1 VSVNAPLFINLML
14 PDHVKAHVLSLSLST
29 LTLELKIVEPIAR
42 RYSQTE
48 PNDNASVPVLVPIL
62 QIH

>member
-1 VSVNAPLFINLML
+1 ML
-14 PDHVKAHVLSLSLST
+14 LDHVKLHVLSLSLST
-29 LTLELKIVEPIAR
+29 LTLELKTVEQIAR
-42 RYSQTE
+42 RCLQTE